1 MVNGQCAPSA
11 NVFMLSKQIVNQGTP
26 ASPEKSW
33 FPAVLLN
40 TGKHLQH
47 TGELVK
53 ISAQANVQPHLKR
66 VGSLQFCSSL
76 GKHSVNTGKHW

>member
-33 FPAVLLN
+33 ILPFLQLLLTLVN
-40 TGKHLQH
+40 TYL
-47 TGELVK
+47 LK
-53 ISAQANVQPHLKR
+53 ISAQANAQLCQKELATP
-66 VGSLQFCSSL
+66 F
-76 GKHSVNTGKHW
+76 